1 MVIKPEQV
9 HTAVSAQKAFK
20 ETHDVKFNNNREA
33 VLVKKPDVQLAESN
47 SHAARERAAKMS
59 RYN

>member
-9 HTAVSAQKAFK
+9 DTAAFAQKAFNK
-20 ETHDVKFNNNREA
+20 THNVEFNNDREA
-33 VLVKKPDVQLAESN
+33 VLVRRPDVQLAESN
-47 SHAARERAAKMS
+47 SNAARERAAKMS